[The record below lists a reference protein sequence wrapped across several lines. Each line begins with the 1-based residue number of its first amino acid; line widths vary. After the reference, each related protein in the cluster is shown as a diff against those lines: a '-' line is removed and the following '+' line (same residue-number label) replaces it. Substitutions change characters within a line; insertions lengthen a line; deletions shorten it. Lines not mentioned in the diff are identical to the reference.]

1 MGSRHRRIQESGK
14 ETPISTRGDKANL
27 VCETRRTTREQLLL
41 LHTIKV
47 TLPSKLSDIMDT
59 KEVLEKSKAL
69 TKATTAQ
76 EPPETILRILNEL
89 KSGIKADE
97 DLLRSTKIGVIV
109 NRSKQHQNPEV
120 ARLASEI
127 VKKWRDD
134 IAKAKGATP
143 SGKKSPNGTASP
155 APSSNSSNGKPK
167 LHVPPAER
175 EWKKDK
181 IDVNRTGQ
189 ATRDG
194 CIGLLYNGLCYMSEK
209 ASSEILL
216 KAVAIESAGF
226 TKLGPE
232 TNPGYSSKMRSLFIN
247 LKNKSNPK
255 LRERVLSGEIT
266 PDKLVMMST
275 EDLKSDTRKLEDAKL
290 IKENLKDAQMPSVER
305 SIVRLVLTRSPSS
318 SVHKKDY

>member
-1 MGSRHRRIQESGK
+1 
-14 ETPISTRGDKANL
+14 
-27 VCETRRTTREQLLL
+27 
-41 LHTIKV
+41 
-47 TLPSKLSDIMDT
+47 MDT
-59 KEVLEKSKAL
+59 KEVLGQSEALSISQVLEKSKAL
-69 TKATTAQ
+69 IKATAAQ
-76 EPPETILRILNEL
+76 ESSETIIRILNEL
-89 KSGIKADE
+89 KSGIKAE
-97 DLLRSTKIGVIV
+97 ENFLRSTKIGVVV
-109 NRSKQHQNPEV
+109 NRSKQHPDPDV

-134 IAKAKGATP
+134 VAKAKGASP
-143 SGKKSPNGTASP
+143 SRKKSPNGTASP
-155 APSSNSSNGKPK
+155 APSSNLSNGKPK

-181 IDVNRTGQ
+181 VDVNRTGQ

-216 KAVAIESAGF
+216 KAVAIEAAGF
-226 TKLGPE
+226 TRLGPE

-247 LKNKSNPK
+247 LKNKSNPQ
-255 LRERVLSGEIT
+255 LRERVLSGEIS
-266 PDKLVMMST
+266 PEKLVMMST

-305 SIVRLVLTRSPSS
+305 SIVRWPLTGPSS
-318 SVHKKDY
+318 TPVCKDDN

>member
-1 MGSRHRRIQESGK
+1 
-14 ETPISTRGDKANL
+14 
-27 VCETRRTTREQLLL
+27 
-41 LHTIKV
+41 
-47 TLPSKLSDIMDT
+47 MDT

-69 TKATTAQ
+69 TKATAAQ

-181 IDVNRTGQ
+181 VDVNRTGQ

-216 KAVAIESAGF
+216 KAVAIEAAGF
-226 TKLGPE
+226 TRLGPE

-247 LKNKSNPK
+247 LKNKSNPQ

-305 SIVRLVLTRSPSS
+305 SIVRLPLTGPSS
-318 SVHKKDY
+318 SSVRKDDY

>member
-1 MGSRHRRIQESGK
+1 MGYRHHRIQESGK

-27 VCETRRTTREQLLL
+27 VCETRLTAREQLLL
-41 LHTIKV
+41 LHTFRF
-47 TLPSKLSDIMDT
+47 TLPTKLSDIMDT

-69 TKATTAQ
+69 TKATAAQ

-134 IAKAKGATP
+134 IAKAKGAIP

-181 IDVNRTGQ
+181 VDVNRTGQ

-216 KAVAIESAGF
+216 KAVAIETAGF
-226 TKLGPE
+226 AKLGPE

-266 PDKLVMMST
+266 PDKLVVMST

-305 SIVRLVLTRSPSS
+305 SIVRLLLTICSFS

>member
-1 MGSRHRRIQESGK
+1 METKKVIAKSESR
-14 ETPISTRGDKANL
+14 
-27 VCETRRTTREQLLL
+27 
-41 LHTIKV
+41 
-47 TLPSKLSDIMDT
+47 T
-59 KEVLEKSKAL
+59 KEQVITEALGWSKVL
-69 TKATTAQ
+69 TKAIAAQ
-76 EPPETILRILNEL
+76 EPSDTIISILNEL
-89 KSGIKADE
+89 KSGIRAEPGVLELE
-97 DLLRSTKIGVIV
+97 DLLRSTKIGVNV
-109 NRSKQHQNPEV
+109 NHQKKHQNPQV

-134 IAKAKGATP
+134 VSKEKGASP
-143 SGKKSPNGTASP
+143 LGKKRPNGTASP
-155 APSSNSSNGKPK
+155 APSSNLSNGKPK

-209 ASSEILL
+209 ASSEILS
-216 KAVAIESAGF
+216 KAVAIEAAGF
-226 TKLGPE
+226 TRLGPE

-247 LKNKSNPK
+247 LKNKSNPQ

-266 PDKLVMMST
+266 PDELVMMST

-305 SIVRLVLTRSPSS
+305 SIVRLLSTSPSS
-318 SVHKKDY
+318 SRVSKNDY

>member
-1 MGSRHRRIQESGK
+1 M
-14 ETPISTRGDKANL
+14 
-27 VCETRRTTREQLLL
+27 
-41 LHTIKV
+41 
-47 TLPSKLSDIMDT
+47 
-59 KEVLEKSKAL
+59 LEL
-69 TKATTAQ
+69 
-76 EPPETILRILNEL
+76 
-89 KSGIKADE
+89 E
-97 DLLRSTKIGVIV
+97 DLLRSTKIGVNV
-109 NRSKQHQNPEV
+109 NHQKKHQNPQV

-134 IAKAKGATP
+134 VSKEKGASP
-143 SGKKSPNGTASP
+143 LGKKRPNGTASP
-155 APSSNSSNGKPK
+155 APSSNLSNGKPK

-209 ASSEILL
+209 ASSEILS
-216 KAVAIESAGF
+216 KAVAIEAAGF
-226 TKLGPE
+226 TRLGPE

-247 LKNKSNPK
+247 LKNKSNPQ

-266 PDKLVMMST
+266 PDELVMMST

-305 SIVRLVLTRSPSS
+305 SIVRLLSTSPSS
-318 SVHKKDY
+318 SRVSKNDY